1 MNLLT
6 KQNRPTD
13 LKIKLMV
20 TKGKTQGGSDKLG
33 D

>member
-1 MNLLT
+1 MNLFT
-6 KQNRPTD
+6 KQNRPTN
-13 LKIKLMV
+13 LKVKFMV